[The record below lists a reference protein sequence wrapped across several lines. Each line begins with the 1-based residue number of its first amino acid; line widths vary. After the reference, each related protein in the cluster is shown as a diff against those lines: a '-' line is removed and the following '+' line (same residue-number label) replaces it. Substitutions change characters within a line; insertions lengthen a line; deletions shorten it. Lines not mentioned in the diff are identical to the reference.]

1 MVIGALCSKNRIFHY
16 PNCIYV
22 SRINPENLISFDS
35 KDDARACGYRQCVYC
50 SRIIRYYEQD
60 KIAIDR
66 FISTHHLKMYIEDD
80 SMYIDNESACWKITT
95 VSDGEGLILY
105 HGNTER
111 YERLEMKDGHI
122 QHHYHLQ
129 KYRGNR
135 DIMSMLKYIIEHDK
149 WKSEHANDY
158 KSMPKRTKRQRK
170 EYRKA
175 AKLAKRRKITNL
187 FNTLYRVS
195 LEESNENKNRG

>member
-1 MVIGALCSKNRIFHY
+1 
-16 PNCIYV
+16 
-22 SRINPENLISFDS
+22 
-35 KDDARACGYRQCVYC
+35 
-50 SRIIRYYEQD
+50 
-60 KIAIDR
+60 
-66 FISTHHLKMYIEDD
+66 MYIEDD

-111 YERLEMKDGHI
+111 YERLEVKDGHI